1 MSDEIRT
8 EEREELP
15 SSASGRG
22 RGLLAGMR
30 PGVTVP
36 VGGEKPKDF
45 RRAARLLLA
54 YLRPHRPKIAV
65 VVVFSIASSVF
76 SIYAPRLMGD
86 ATTLIFN
93 GALAK
98 LKGVGGGMDFAAI
111 GRICV
116 VLLAFYVFSSV
127 FTYLRTW
134 VMAGVAQEIIY
145 DLRREVSEKFNRLP
159 LSYFDA
165 RPVGETLSRM
175 TNDVDLI
182 SSSLQETVTQS
193 IQALVTMVGVL
204 VMMIL
209 ISPTMTVIVAVT
221 VPLSAWASTV
231 ISKRSRKYFR
241 SQQKRLGQINA
252 HIEEM
257 YSGHVVLRA
266 FNREE
271 RSIEDFRAMND
282 DLYRSGWKAQFISG
296 IVRPVTSLI
305 SNLRYVLVAVGGGV
319 LVVRGALQVGD
330 ILAFIKYNKQFG
342 QPIAQMSNIVNVIQ
356 ATIAAAERVFELLEA
371 PEQEAESQN
380 PVALVDPRGQVDFDH
395 VSFGYVPGRTIVNDV
410 SFTAKAGQKV
420 AIVGPTGAGKTTLVN
435 LLMRFYEVESGA
447 IKVDGIDI
455 REMTRDGLRGV
466 FGMVLQ
472 DTWLFNGS
480 IRDNIRYGAEGASDL
495 EVRHAAEVAHV
506 DHFVRTLPEG
516 YDTVINE
523 EASNISTGQKQL
535 ITIARAVLANPS
547 VLILDEATSSIDTR
561 TEQLVQSAMRRIMD
575 GRTSFVI
582 AHRLSTV
589 EDADLILV
597 MKGGDIVEQGD
608 HEGLLAAGGIYAEL
622 YESQFAGEIA
632 AIA

>member
-8 EEREELP
+8 EERQELS

-36 VGGEKPKDF
+36 VGGEKPKNF
-45 RRAARLLLA
+45 RRAARLLLD
-54 YLRPHRPKIAV
+54 YLKPHRPKIATV
-65 VVVFSIASSVF
+65 VLFSVASSAF
-76 SIYAPRLMGD
+76 SIYAPRLMGN
-86 ATTLIFN
+86 ATTLIFD

-98 LKGVGGGMDFAAI
+98 LKGTGAGMDFVAI
-111 GRICV
+111 GRICA
-116 VLLAFYVFSSV
+116 VLLVFYVLSSV

-134 VMAGVAQEIIY
+134 VMAGVAQEIIF

-193 IQALVTMVGVL
+193 IQAVVTMVGVL

-209 ISPTMTVIVAVT
+209 ISPTMTLIVAVT
-221 VPLSAWASTV
+221 VPLSAWASSA
-231 ISKRSRKYFR
+231 ISKRSRGYFR

-271 RSIEDFRAMND
+271 RSIEDFRTMNEE
-282 DLYRSGWKAQFISG
+282 LYRSGWKAQFISG

-330 ILAFIKYNKQFG
+330 IQAFIKYNKQFG
-342 QPIAQMSNIVNVIQ
+342 QPIAQMSNIVNVVQ
-356 ATIAAAERVFELLEA
+356 ATVAAAERVFELLEA
-371 PEQEAESQN
+371 PEQEAESDK
-380 PVALVDPRGQVDFDH
+380 PVALVDPQGQVDFDH
-395 VSFGYVPGRTIVNDV
+395 VCFGYVPGRTIVDDV
-410 SFTAKAGQKV
+410 SFSVKAGQKV

-435 LLMRFYEVESGA
+435 LLMRFYEVDSGA
-447 IKVDGIDI
+447 IRLDGTDI
-455 REMTRDGLRGV
+455 REMTRDGLRSV

-480 IRDNIRYGAEGASDL
+480 IRDNIRYGADGASEL
-495 EVRHAAEVAHV
+495 EVRRAAEIAHV

-535 ITIARAVLANPS
+535 ITIARAVLSNPS

-608 HEGLLAAGGIYAEL
+608 HEGLLAAGGVYAEL
-622 YESQFAGEIA
+622 YESQFAGTIE